1 MEENKV
7 GYIYI
12 LTNESFHRTNWIKI
26 GYTSNI
32 KKRIKDL
39 SNTSVPLPY
48 ELYASYE
55 IPASE
60 EMEKSDKF
68 LHALI
73 ESLNPSLRLVPNR
86 EFFEMEPEDAYM
98 LLNSLAKIHG
108 RDKQLVDGEGRLK
121 YLATLKEKTDDGSGV
136 KKSPAKLPK
145 MDWCIEQ
152 GLLSIGDMVF
162 IRGYEDEVAE
172 VVSGTKVKYKGE
184 EMSYN
189 VFGCTVTG
197 WKAIQI
203 YVFLTKVGESE
214 TLQDKRHAKMKELG
228 MI

>member
-1 MEENKV
+1 MQNDKV

-12 LTNESFHRTNWIKI
+12 LTNESFHRTNWVKI
-26 GYTSNI
+26 GYTTNI

-60 EMEKSDKF
+60 EMEKSDKY

-86 EFFEMEPEDAYM
+86 EFFEMEPEDSYM

-108 RDKQLVDGEGRLK
+108 RDDKLVDGEGRLN
-121 YLATLKEKTDDGSGV
+121 YLKTLKADSDNEE
-136 KKSPAKLPK
+136 KKSPTKLPK
-145 MDWCIEQ
+145 MDWCMEQ
-152 GLLSIGDMVF
+152 GLISIGDLVF
-162 IRGYEDEVAE
+162 IRGYEDVVAE
-172 VVSGTKVKYKGE
+172 VISSSKVRYKDE
-184 EMSYN
+184 EMSFN
-189 VFGCTVTG
+189 AFGCTVTG
-197 WKAIQI
+197 WKAIQV
-203 YVFLTKVGESE
+203 YVFLTIVGESE
-214 TLQDKRHAKMKELG
+214 TLQDKRLAKMKELG
-228 MI
+228 ML

>member
-1 MEENKV
+1 MQKDKT
-7 GYIYI
+7 GYIYV
-12 LTNESFHRTNWIKI
+12 LTNESFHKINWVKI

-86 EFFEMEPEDAYM
+86 EFFEIEPEDAY
-98 LLNSLAKIHG
+98 LIFHSLAKIHG
-108 RDKQLVDGEGRLK
+108 RDDKLVDGEGRIK
-121 YLATLKEKTDDGSGV
+121 YLNALKKESSET
-136 KKSPAKLPK
+136 SPRVVTKLPK
-145 MDWCIEQ
+145 MDWCMEQ
-152 GLLSIGDMVF
+152 GLISIGDLVF

-172 VVSGTKVKYKGE
+172 VISSSKVRYKDE
-184 EMSYN
+184 EMSFN

-197 WKAIQI
+197 WKAIQV
-203 YVFLTKVGESE
+203 YVFLTIVGEAE
-214 TLQDKRHAKMKELG
+214 TLQDKRQAKMKELG

>member
-1 MEENKV
+1 MQNDKV

-12 LTNESFHRTNWIKI
+12 LTNESFHRTNWVKI
-26 GYTSNI
+26 GYTTNI

-60 EMEKSDKF
+60 EMEKSDKY

-86 EFFEMEPEDAYM
+86 EFFEMEPEDSYM

-108 RDKQLVDGEGRLK
+108 RDDKLVDGEGRLN
-121 YLATLKEKTDDGSGV
+121 YLKTL
-136 KKSPAKLPK
+136 
-145 MDWCIEQ
+145 
-152 GLLSIGDMVF
+152 
-162 IRGYEDEVAE
+162 
-172 VVSGTKVKYKGE
+172 
-184 EMSYN
+184 
-189 VFGCTVTG
+189 
-197 WKAIQI
+197 
-203 YVFLTKVGESE
+203 
-214 TLQDKRHAKMKELG
+214 
-228 MI
+228 

>member
-1 MEENKV
+1 MENKV

-108 RDKQLVDGEGRLK
+108 RDKQLVDGEGRIK
-121 YLATLKEKTDDGSGV
+121 YLATLKNKTDDDPGT
-136 KKSPAKLPK
+136 KRTPAKLPK

-162 IRGYEDEVAE
+162 IKGYEDEIAE
-172 VVSGTKVKYKGE
+172 VISGTKVKYKDE

-203 YVFLTKVGESE
+203 YVFLTKVGETE

>member
-1 MEENKV
+1 MENKV

-60 EMEKSDKF
+60 EMEKSDKY

-73 ESLNPSLRLVPNR
+73 ESLNPSLRLVRNR

-108 RDKQLVDGEGRLK
+108 RDKQLVNGDGRIK
-121 YLATLKEKTDDGSGV
+121 YLATLKNKTDDDPGT
-136 KKSPAKLPK
+136 KRTTAKLPK

-162 IRGYEDEVAE
+162 IKGYEDEIAE
-172 VVSGTKVKYKGE
+172 VISGTKVKYKDE

-203 YVFLTKVGESE
+203 YVFLTKVGETE